1 MSTLMNVNNQAMPM
15 GDNTGQSGDG
25 QTGPK
30 RHFKHI
36 GELADTSKAK
46 VVIMY
51 RTVPGE
57 PDNCLVVGTKFLP
70 DIYHNALMKAVESD
84 GGQEANEFADFASRQ
99 TFPDGT
105 NMLAM
110 LHNDNYIKKF
120 KTKEIMVTYGS
131 GEDGRIL
138 LNKLNE
144 MIAKEKGTTVK
155 EMAMDPES
163 EVKTTTKKTT
173 TKKAD
178 AKKTAAKE

>member
-1 MSTLMNVNNQAMPM
+1 MANLINVNNQAMPM
-15 GDNTGQSGDG
+15 GDNTGQTGDG

-30 RHFKHI
+30 RHYKHI
-36 GELADTSKAK
+36 GELADESKAK

-57 PDNCLVVGTKFLP
+57 ADNCLVVGTKFLP
-70 DIYHNALMKAVESD
+70 DMYHNALMKAVESD
-84 GGQEANEFADFASRQ
+84 GGQEANEFADYAGRQ

-105 NMLAM
+105 NMLAI

-120 KTKEIMVTYGS
+120 STKDVIVTFGNTA
-131 GEDGRIL
+131 DGRIA

-144 MIAKEKGTTVK
+144 QIARDMGIKVSELAVK
-155 EMAMDPES
+155 DDTPKAEA
-163 EVKTTTKKTT
+163 KT

-178 AKKTAAKE
+178 AKKTTAKK